1 MFSFKKL
8 KKTPPIIILISVCL
22 LALLLQK
29 LYKKYQEMPDADLK
43 IPKKE
48 MKSDILSK
56 KEESL
61 EKFAPP
67 KRYMY
72 QSSGIKR
79 NSSWDI
85 RGEDSLIKFE
95 PEKTGSFNASALK
108 NNYTNKK

>member
-1 MFSFKKL
+1 
-8 KKTPPIIILISVCL
+8 
-22 LALLLQK
+22 
-29 LYKKYQEMPDADLK
+29 
-43 IPKKE
+43 

>member
-1 MFSFKKL
+1 MYSL
-8 KKTPPIIILISVCL
+8 KDLKQIPPLFLIIATIVFGLWF
-22 LALLLQK
+22 
-29 LYKKYQEMPDADLK
+29 YKKINEVKDQV
-43 IPKKE
+43 IIKKSE
-48 MKSDILSK
+48 MKSDEKSEQEIMF
-56 KEESL
+56 

-79 NSSWDI
+79 NSSWDL

-95 PEKTGSFNASALK
+95 PEKTGVFNASALK

>member
-1 MFSFKKL
+1 MFKFL
-8 KKTPPIIILISVCL
+8 KKTPPICVIISVCL

-29 LYKKYQEMPDADLK
+29 LYKKYQEIPDADLK

-48 MKSDILSK
+48 QKSDELSN
-56 KEESL
+56 KEQKLVNEG
-61 EKFAPP
+61 FGRP

-79 NSSWDI
+79 NSSWDL
-85 RGEDSLIKFE
+85 RGEDSLIKYQ
-95 PEKTGSFNASALK
+95 PEKTGIFNEGDYK

>member
-1 MFSFKKL
+1 MFKFL
-8 KKTPPIIILISVCL
+8 KKTPPICVIISVCL
-22 LALLLQK
+22 IALLLKK

-48 MKSDILSK
+48 MKSDILSERE
-56 KEESL
+56 KEL

-85 RGEDSLIKFE
+85 RGEDSLIKYQ
-95 PEKTGSFNASALK
+95 PEKTGIFNQSDYK